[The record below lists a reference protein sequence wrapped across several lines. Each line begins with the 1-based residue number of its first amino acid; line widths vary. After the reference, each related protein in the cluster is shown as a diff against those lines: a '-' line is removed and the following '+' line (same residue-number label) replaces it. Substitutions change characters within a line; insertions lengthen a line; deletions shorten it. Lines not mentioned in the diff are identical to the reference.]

1 MLLRDACSV
10 LAYRRYV
17 WGFCKTLGLALAL
30 TLAAGCASSGPTE
43 TARVGSGGLSSV
55 SRCDLVASPG
65 GAIRTPEELVAAL
78 RPGQTGCFDAGTYS
92 STEVDVSKPG
102 VTLQS
107 LPGKRATWD
116 GRIVIAAA
124 GVTIRSLNL
133 DGTTGR
139 LLSPPYDPQCQAVG
153 GCTLP
158 GLTITGAGA
167 KIYRNDITNSRGI
180 CINAASYG
188 GVTPDDFDIERNR
201 IHDCK
206 PADNHIHGIYVAEGA
221 NGVIK
226 YNAIFDNGDRGIQLY
241 PHARHETISYNT
253 VDGNRTGLEFGG
265 NGPNSASDN
274 TVTNNIFSFP
284 SSSADASSPGLGAR
298 FNVEAHWVGA
308 VGSGNRVTG
317 NCSYTNAT
325 GQFSGSPAH
334 SGFSTDPGFSA
345 QGNIVADPSYV
356 DRAAKNFTLRHGS
369 SCAGLGA
376 PGDVVVP

>member
-1 MLLRDACSV
+1 M
-10 LAYRRYV
+10 
-17 WGFCKTLGLALAL
+17 
-30 TLAAGCASSGPTE
+30 ASS
-43 TARVGSGGLSSV
+43 
-55 SRCDLVASPG
+55 G

-78 RPGQTGCFDAGTYS
+78 QPGQTGCFDAGTYS

-102 VTLQS
+102 VTLES

-124 GVTIRSLNL
+124 GVTIQSLNL

-139 LLSPPYDPQCQAVG
+139 LLSPPYDPQCHAVG

-158 GLTITGAGA
+158 SLTIAGAGA
-167 KIYRNDITNSRGI
+167 KIYRNDITNAKGI

-188 GVTPDDFDIERNR
+188 GLTPDHFDIERNR

-206 PADNHIHGIYVAEGA
+206 PANNHIHGIYVVDGA

-226 YNAIFDNGDRGIQLY
+226 YNVIFDNGDRGIQLY
-241 PHARHETISYNT
+241 PHARDETISYNT

-265 NGPNSASDN
+265 NGAMPASNN

-284 SSSADASSPGLGAR
+284 SSSAADSTLGFGAR

-308 VGSGNRVTG
+308 IGSGNRVTG
-317 NCSYTNAT
+317 NCSYTNDT
-325 GQFSGSPAH
+325 GQFSGTPAQ
-334 SGFSTDPGFSA
+334 SGFSTDGGFSV
-345 QGNIVADPSYV
+345 QDNIVADPLYV
-356 DRAAKNFTLRHGS
+356 DRGAKNFSLRHGS